1 MSVIWARPGC
11 CAIVTSAA
19 EPRCSRR
26 PSQRH
31 AENTGEHQARRR
43 GRPHD
48 RQRPARRGHVP
59 RGMLRQLEQRRQFV
73 RGGPAADGRQPGS
86 RRGRGRRHRAA
97 QGRGVRLRLRQY
109 GRSGRHWHHGPA
121 GAWRSS
127 IIYTAQLTVRAGDV
141 SSAAAQAAQI
151 AGGVGGYVSSETAK
165 VNPDHPSEATASVQ
179 LKIPVAAYPATLG
192 QLGHRLG
199 TQLSLQQQAQDVTQQ
214 VADVDSQVASDQAA
228 IAQLRALLSHAGS
241 VGELLSVQNQINSRG
256 SEPGVDAGAAARA
269 QPPDQLRDGDADD
282 PRAEGQ
288 AGAAP
293 AEAPAHASGRLRR
306 GLARAAHSRVLDA
319 GVPRRHRAVRRRPGR
334 RRVPGLP
341 RAALA
346 GPSQAGRPGPP
357 RRKASRRP
365 GFRTGREPTRRAPG
379 RPAWPVRP
387 GRFPA
392 ARRDRG

>member
-1 MSVIWARPGC
+1 MIGSVLLGGGMFLAGCSASSNSGASSSEAARQADGQAAAATAPGK
-11 CAIVTSAA
+11 AATPGSAFG
-19 EPRCSRR
+19 
-26 PSQRH
+26 
-31 AENTGEHQARRR
+31 NTGGQGGASTTARLA
-43 GRPHD
+43 
-48 RQRPARRGHVP
+48 PA
-59 RGMLRQLEQRRQFV
+59 
-73 RGGPAADGRQPGS
+73 
-86 RRGRGRRHRAA
+86 
-97 QGRGVRLRLRQY
+97 
-109 GRSGRHWHHGPA
+109 
-121 GAWRSS
+121 SS

-151 AGGVGGYVSSETAK
+151 ADGVGGYVSSETAK

-214 VADVDSQVASDQAA
+214 VADVDSQVASDRAA

-241 VGELLSVQNQINSRG
+241 VGELLSVQNQINSEEANLESMQAQQRALSRQTSYATVTLTILG
-256 SEPGVDAGAAARA
+256 PKAKPVLHRQKPPTLAGGFTVGWHA
-269 QPPDQLRDGDADD
+269 LRIAV
-282 PRAEGQ
+282 
-288 AGAAP
+288 
-293 AEAPAHASGRLRR
+293 SWTL
-306 GLARAAHSRVLDA
+306 
-319 GVPRRHRAVRRRPGR
+319 GVPRRDRAVRRRPGR

-346 GPSQAGRPGPP
+346 GPSQAGRRARLAGEL
-357 RRKASRRP
+357 AGTP